1 MPLVNPKLFGL
12 NVKSNL
18 ADLQDSNA
26 ALSALNIPSTDLD
39 IIRGSSNAGATI
51 GDWISLSRLSK
62 PIYKTLD
69 RFYQETSIYSSTL
82 SGKASVNFPL
92 LGNLQINGRLSGKSI
107 RYRYVDGS
115 GSGAAIRFADIST
128 SRVSAWS
135 STASPV
141 VDTSPIFY
149 GARVGIVTGGSL
161 QFGTVV
167 SQSVTT
173 DVTNGLVLN
182 LDAGNASSYPGSGT
196 NWTDLSGNGNDGT
209 LVGPTYNIGDGGSLA
224 FDGNDYVSTP
234 LISGTS
240 FTWSVWFK
248 TNVTANGYRN
258 IISIPTPSYMLMLMD
273 DDTNNMGFW
282 ASDTLT
288 TGPSLNMGPITPN
301 TWNYATFVREGNNI
315 ANGYKTYING
325 FFRGSANTGVWS
337 SLSPIRLG
345 GRSDANQFLNG
356 NIAQVSIYNRALT
369 AAEIQQNYNVRVS
382 RFNLS
387 PVNQLRLQTTSTPRT
402 KEFDSEFPTHKINCT
417 IGGQTVSLYAMKGIP
432 VVFSGNFRNLTA
444 SITLSSLINGIPA
457 SWKVVDV
464 DNPNIFVNYRNQGSN
479 TSTINYNGRTQKP
492 RFIEFYYS
500 PNSISSINIR
510 SANISTLP
518 QSKFPN
524 LTTLDLSFNSIRNF
538 PDLNVISPLLR
549 QLILI
554 NNPLYLNDNANRRR
568 LNTEIL
574 SLIPTSLRQLTLG
587 GTFFG
592 SVDLNAIGDR
602 FPQLQ
607 AFDLGRDSGA
617 YFYPDSSNP
626 SAPIP
631 NVSDTC
637 VFYNVRNNDFRTIGI
652 SSVTNANSKNVK
664 DLTDL
669 VSLDL
674 TGNYNLTD
682 ATFSISASNIK
693 IQTINIGGTGL
704 PCPDLNGRQSLLVF
718 NGNSCR
724 NIGSITTP
732 SGTYKF
738 DGCNSLARLNFND
751 SPLTGPFPK
760 FTNSNLDTLDLRSTR
775 ITGGTPEGDIEYVI
789 PKETFSLCSNLS
801 TLYISSPIL
810 LASPIHPNAF
820 DSTVSLVNVSY
831 NSSGIT
837 SGPLPS
843 FSACRNLRNI
853 YFSGNRFSGSVPNFA
868 ANPNITNVELSNN
881 QFTGNV
887 PAYRN
892 LPLLREVNLFNN
904 QIAGFP
910 SKFTNLPAL
919 EFFRANNNQIS
930 GQIPD
935 FSDCPRLFN
944 LILFN
949 NQFTSYFSGS
959 FTLLYRIRLID
970 LSNNLLTQQAINLII
985 DDLLEN
991 YNTIKRGGVVVNLR
1005 GNTLPSAT
1013 ALEKITFLNS
1023 KGWSIVY

>member
-18 ADLQDSNA
+18 ADLRDSNA
-26 ALSALNIPSTDLD
+26 ALSALNIPITDLD
-39 IIRGSSNAGATI
+39 IIRGSSNAGASI

-62 PIYKTLD
+62 PIYRTLD
-69 RFYQETSIYSSTL
+69 RFYQETSIYSATL
-82 SGKASVNFPL
+82 GGKAGVNFPL
-92 LGNLQINGRLSGKSI
+92 FGNLQINGRLSGKSI

-115 GSGAAIRFADIST
+115 GSSATIRFADIST

-141 VDTSPIFY
+141 IDTSPIFY

-161 QFGTVV
+161 QFGTPTSP
-167 SQSVTT
+167 SQV
-173 DVTNGLVLN
+173 
-182 LDAGNASSYPGSGT
+182 
-196 NWTDLSGNGNDGT
+196 
-209 LVGPTYNIGDGGSLA
+209 
-224 FDGNDYVSTP
+224 
-234 LISGTS
+234 
-240 FTWSVWFK
+240 
-248 TNVTANGYRN
+248 
-258 IISIPTPSYMLMLMD
+258 
-273 DDTNNMGFW
+273 
-282 ASDTLT
+282 
-288 TGPSLNMGPITPN
+288 
-301 TWNYATFVREGNNI
+301 
-315 ANGYKTYING
+315 
-325 FFRGSANTGVWS
+325 
-337 SLSPIRLG
+337 
-345 GRSDANQFLNG
+345 
-356 NIAQVSIYNRALT
+356 
-369 AAEIQQNYNVRVS
+369 
-382 RFNLS
+382 
-387 PVNQLRLQTTSTPRT
+387 RLQTTITPRR

-417 IGGQTVSLYAMKGIP
+417 IGGQNVSLYAMKGIP
-432 VVFSGNFRNLTA
+432 VIFSGNFRNLSA
-444 SITLSSLINGIPA
+444 SIGLLSPLINGIPA
-457 SWKVVDV
+457 SWKVIDA
-464 DNPNIFVNYRNQGSN
+464 DNSSIFVNYRNQGST
-479 TSTINYNGRTQKP
+479 TSTINYSGRTQKQ
-492 RFIEFYYS
+492 RFVEFYYN
-500 PNSISSINIR
+500 PNRISSINIR

-524 LTTLDLSFNSIRNF
+524 LTSLDLSFNSIRNF

-549 QLILI
+549 NLLLI
-554 NNPLYLNDNANRRR
+554 NNPLYLNDNTNRRR
-568 LNTEIL
+568 LNNEVL
-574 SLIPTSLRQLTLG
+574 SLIPTSLRQLYLG

-592 SVDLNAIGDR
+592 SLDLNAIGDR
-602 FPQLQ
+602 FSQLQ
-607 AFDLGRDSGA
+607 ILDLGRDGGA
-617 YFYPDSSNP
+617 YFYPDTSSP
-626 SAPIP
+626 SVPIP

-637 VFYNVRNNDFRTIGI
+637 TSYSVRNNDFRTIGI

-664 DLTDL
+664 DLTNL

-674 TGNYNLTD
+674 SENFNLTD

-693 IQTINIGGTGL
+693 IQSINISGTRL
-704 PCPDLNGRQSLLVF
+704 PCPDLNGRQSLTVF
-718 NGNSCR
+718 NANTCR

-738 DGCNSLARLNFND
+738 DGCNSLSTLNFND

-760 FTNSNLDTLDLRSTR
+760 ITNSNLVSLDLRNTR
-775 ITGGTPEGDIEYVI
+775 ITGGTPEGNTTYVI
-789 PKETFSLCSNLS
+789 PRETFSSCGKLQ
-801 TLYISSPIL
+801 TLFISSRTL

-820 DSTVSLVNVSY
+820 DSTVSLINVSY

-853 YFSGNRFSGSVPNFA
+853 YFNANRFSGSVPNFA
-868 ANPNITNVELSNN
+868 ANPNITIVELSSN

-892 LPLLREVNLFNN
+892 LPLLREVNIHTN
-904 QIAGFP
+904 QITGFP
-910 SKFTNLPAL
+910 SKFTNLPSL
-919 EFFRANNNQIS
+919 EFFRAHNNQIS

-935 FSDCPRLFN
+935 FRDCPKLFN

-949 NQFTSYFSGS
+949 NQFTSYFPLS

-985 DDLLEN
+985 DDLFIN
-991 YNTIKRGGVVVNLR
+991 YNAVKRGGVVVNLR

>member
-18 ADLQDSNA
+18 ADVRDSNA
-26 ALSALNIPSTDLD
+26 ALSALNIPTTDLD
-39 IIRGSSNAGATI
+39 IIRGSSNAGASI
-51 GDWISLSRLSK
+51 GDWVSLSRLSK

-69 RFYQETSIYSSTL
+69 RFFQETSIYSSTL
-82 SGKASVNFPL
+82 SGKAGVNFPL

-107 RYRYVDGS
+107 RYRYVVGS
-115 GSGAAIRFADIST
+115 GSGATIGFADIST

-135 STASPV
+135 SSDSPAE
-141 VDTSPIFY
+141 DTSPIFY

-161 QFGTVV
+161 QFGTPT
-167 SQSVTT
+167 S
-173 DVTNGLVLN
+173 
-182 LDAGNASSYPGSGT
+182 AS
-196 NWTDLSGNGNDGT
+196 
-209 LVGPTYNIGDGGSLA
+209 
-224 FDGNDYVSTP
+224 
-234 LISGTS
+234 
-240 FTWSVWFK
+240 
-248 TNVTANGYRN
+248 
-258 IISIPTPSYMLMLMD
+258 
-273 DDTNNMGFW
+273 
-282 ASDTLT
+282 
-288 TGPSLNMGPITPN
+288 
-301 TWNYATFVREGNNI
+301 
-315 ANGYKTYING
+315 
-325 FFRGSANTGVWS
+325 
-337 SLSPIRLG
+337 
-345 GRSDANQFLNG
+345 
-356 NIAQVSIYNRALT
+356 
-369 AAEIQQNYNVRVS
+369 
-382 RFNLS
+382 
-387 PVNQLRLQTTSTPRT
+387 QLRLQTTSTPRR

-432 VVFSGNFRNLTA
+432 VVFSGNFRNLSA

-457 SWKVVDV
+457 SWKVVDA
-464 DNPNIFVNYRNQGSN
+464 DNSNIFVNYRNQGSN

-492 RFIEFYYS
+492 RFVEFYYS
-500 PNSISSINIR
+500 PNSIASINIR

-538 PDLNVISPLLR
+538 PDLNVISPRLR
-549 QLILI
+549 NLVLI

-568 LNTEIL
+568 LNTEVL
-574 SLIPTSLRQLTLG
+574 SLVPGNDLRQLYLG
-587 GTFFG
+587 GTVFG

-602 FPQLQ
+602 FTQLQ
-607 AFDLGRDSGA
+607 ILDLGRDSGA
-617 YFYPDSSNP
+617 YFYPDISNP
-626 SAPIP
+626 SSPLP
-631 NVSDTC
+631 NVSDFCTS
-637 VFYNVRNNDFRTIGI
+637 YSVRNNDFRTIGI

-664 DLTDL
+664 DLTNL

-674 TGNYNLTD
+674 SGNYYLED
-682 ATFSISASNIK
+682 ATFSISSSNIK
-693 IQTINIGGTGL
+693 IQSINISGTGL
-704 PCPDLNGRQSLLVF
+704 PCPDLNGRQSLTIF
-718 NGNSCR
+718 SGTNCR

-732 SGTYKF
+732 SRTYKF
-738 DGCNSLARLNFND
+738 DGCNSLNSLNFIN

-760 FTNSNLDTLDLRSTR
+760 FTNSNLITLDLRNTR
-775 ITGGTPEGDIEYVI
+775 ITGGTPEGDTTYVI
-789 PKETFSLCSNLS
+789 PKETFSSCGQLQN
-801 TLYISSPIL
+801 LYITSQIL

-843 FSACRNLRNI
+843 FSACKNLRNI
-853 YFSGNRFSGSVPNFA
+853 YFNNNRFSGSVPNFA
-868 ANPNITNVELSNN
+868 ANPNITNVDLSSN
-881 QFTGNV
+881 QFIGNV
-887 PAYRN
+887 PAYKN

-904 QIAGFP
+904 QILGFP
-910 SKFTNLPAL
+910 AKFTNLPAL

-949 NQFTSYFSGS
+949 NQFTSYVPGS

>member
-18 ADLQDSNA
+18 ADVRDSDA
-26 ALSALNIPSTDLD
+26 ALIALNIPITDLD
-39 IIRGSSNAGATI
+39 IIRGSADAGATI

-62 PIYKTLD
+62 PIYRTLD

-82 SGKASVNFPL
+82 DGKAAVNFPL
-92 LGNLQINGRLSGKSI
+92 FGNLQINGRLSGKSI
-107 RYRYVDGS
+107 RYRYIVGS
-115 GSGAAIRFADIST
+115 GSGATIGFADIST
-128 SRVSAWS
+128 SRASAWS
-135 STASPV
+135 SPISPAE
-141 VDTSPIFY
+141 DTSPIFY
-149 GARVGIVTGGSL
+149 GSRVGIVTGGSL
-161 QFGTVV
+161 QFGPPTTA
-167 SQSVTT
+167 SQV
-173 DVTNGLVLN
+173 
-182 LDAGNASSYPGSGT
+182 
-196 NWTDLSGNGNDGT
+196 
-209 LVGPTYNIGDGGSLA
+209 
-224 FDGNDYVSTP
+224 
-234 LISGTS
+234 
-240 FTWSVWFK
+240 
-248 TNVTANGYRN
+248 
-258 IISIPTPSYMLMLMD
+258 
-273 DDTNNMGFW
+273 
-282 ASDTLT
+282 
-288 TGPSLNMGPITPN
+288 
-301 TWNYATFVREGNNI
+301 
-315 ANGYKTYING
+315 
-325 FFRGSANTGVWS
+325 
-337 SLSPIRLG
+337 
-345 GRSDANQFLNG
+345 
-356 NIAQVSIYNRALT
+356 
-369 AAEIQQNYNVRVS
+369 
-382 RFNLS
+382 
-387 PVNQLRLQTTSTPRT
+387 RLQTTITPGV
-402 KEFDSEFPTHKINCT
+402 KEFNSEFPTHKINCT

-432 VVFSGNFRNLTA
+432 VVFSGSFRNLTA
-444 SITLSSLINGIPA
+444 SITLSSPLINGIPA
-457 SWKVVDV
+457 SWKVVDA

-549 QLILI
+549 QLTLI

-574 SLIPTSLRQLTLG
+574 SLIPTSLRQLNLG